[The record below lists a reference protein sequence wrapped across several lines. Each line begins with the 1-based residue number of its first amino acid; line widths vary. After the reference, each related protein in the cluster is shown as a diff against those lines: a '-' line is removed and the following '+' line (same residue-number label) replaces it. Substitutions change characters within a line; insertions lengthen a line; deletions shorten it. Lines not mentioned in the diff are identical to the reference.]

1 MAQTAE
7 RWTLR
12 AAWAPGIA
20 AVRAH
25 WGPILLIQ
33 AVAVTL
39 AVAYFIR
46 ADLRAA
52 AEIVSDLR
60 EQAGVLGAFLTGVMA
75 GGLMP
80 EVAKAITGRP
90 GRWDCA
96 RVEKV
101 AFTSF
106 VYGTI
111 GVTVTLFYLVQNAI
125 FGTAVADVRT
135 TLLKTAFDLL
145 VFAPFVSM
153 PLAMALFT
161 FYRER
166 YRLSAWRLILSR
178 GWYRDEV
185 VPALLLCWVFWGPIL
200 LCTYAL
206 PVGLQFPFSML
217 MQAAWSIL
225 FVFLAMR
232 PAESIEP
239 TAAPTS

>member
-20 AVRAH
+20 AIRAH

-33 AVAVTL
+33 GVAVAL
-39 AVAYFIR
+39 AVAYFNR
-46 ADLRAA
+46 ADLREAVA
-52 AEIVSDLR
+52 VVGDLKNR
-60 EQAGVLGAFLTGVMA
+60 AGLPGAFLTGVVA

-80 EVAKAITGRP
+80 ELAKAITGRP
-90 GRWDCA
+90 GRWDRA

-101 AFTSF
+101 AYTSF

-111 GVTVTLFYLVQNAI
+111 GVAVTLFYFVQNAV
-125 FGTAVADVRT
+125 FGVAVGDVRT

-145 VFAPFVSM
+145 GFAPFVSM

-166 YRLSAWRLILSR
+166 YQRSAWRTILSWR
-178 GWYRDEV
+178 WYRDEV
-185 VPALLLCWVFWGPIL
+185 IPALLLCWVFWGPIL

-206 PVGLQFPFSML
+206 PPDLQFPFSML

-232 PAESIEP
+232 PAESTEP
-239 TAAPTS
+239 TAAPTP